1 MQFKYPEILYA
12 LFLLLIPIFIHLFQ
26 LRKFKKVAFTN
37 VAFLKKIDL
46 ETRKS
51 SKLKHFLILLSR
63 LGVFTALIMAFAQ
76 PYFST
81 HTQVLQ
87 SNTIL
92 YIDNSL
98 SMRAKNG
105 STELLTDA
113 VQKIVSNDQL
123 TSLTV
128 ITNDAVYKK
137 LSNKELKNQLLSI
150 DYSPFKKELQTVLL
164 QANNLSVKDIGVENN
179 IVLISDFQSAMLQ
192 DSLQLVHDIKYSF
205 VQLLPSEQKNI
216 CIDSVYIK
224 KQNGLDLVLEVVL
237 KSYQMAHES
246 LSVSLFKDKN
256 LVGKATC
263 SLKENE
269 TSKVKFNIQFE
280 DDFNGRIVIED
291 NLFSVDNELF
301 FSLNKQEKINVLAVG
316 DTMKFLSKIY
326 TNSEFNL
333 STNTLN
339 QVDYDKIARQNLL
352 ILNELKSIPLSF
364 QKRIKSFVTNGGS
377 LVVIPNKIIDVA
389 NYNQLFATLKIG
401 SVSEKVTKKHEINS
415 IIFSHPLLDNV
426 FEKKVTNF
434 QYPVVHSM
442 YNSNFYNDKPILQ
455 LDNQKAFI
463 SEIGTQK
470 GKVYWFSSAIATS
483 NSNFKNSPLIVPIFY
498 NFGIQSYHLAE
509 LYYTIGNKNIIA
521 VKTEME
527 SDAILHVQNQERN
540 DASKFIPLQEVTQ
553 QKVTLILENN
563 PVKSGLYAITKKDEK
578 IKNIAFNYSKIEGNM
593 DYADMRTFIKPYKNT
608 SFSTSVT
615 KALEKVYNAYKIVS
629 FWKWLVLLA
638 LLFVLLEI
646 LFLRML

>member
-63 LGVFTALIMAFAQ
+63 LGVFAALIMAFAQ

-316 DTMKFLSKIY
+316 DEMKFLSKIY

-333 STNTLN
+333 STNTIN

-377 LVVIPNKIIDVA
+377 LVIIPNKIIDVA

-498 NFGIQSYHLAE
+498 NFGMQSYHLAE

>member
-316 DTMKFLSKIY
+316 DEMKFLSKIY

-333 STNTLN
+333 STNTIN

-377 LVVIPNKIIDVA
+377 LVVIPNKTIDVA

-638 LLFVLLEI
+638 LFFVLLEI